1 MNKNKDIKQW
11 LAIAE
16 KYFDATAT
24 AEEEKALAAFLAT
37 EESDIPE
44 FNEIK
49 AVMGYLATA
58 RAIEKEHARKEV
70 SDSRRFAVCWTAA
83 AAAIAIVAFTGFMF
97 NAGAPTDKDVY
108 IANINGRI
116 YTDKEFVL
124 AQMQQTMAMIGNTTR
139 GNSIDEQLEAMFNLA
154 NN

>member
-1 MNKNKDIKQW
+1 MNKEKDIKQW
-11 LAIAE
+11 LAIVE

-24 AEEEKALAAFLAT
+24 AEEEKTLAAFLAT

-58 RAIEKEHARKEV
+58 RAIEKEHARIEV
-70 SDSRRFAVCWTAA
+70 SDSRRFAVRWTAA
-83 AAAIAIVAFTGFMF
+83 AAAIAIVAFTGLMF

>member
-1 MNKNKDIKQW
+1 MNKDKDIKQW

-58 RAIEKEHARKEV
+58 RAIEKEHAREKAPA
-70 SDSRRFAVCWTAA
+70 SRRFAARWMTS
-83 AAAIAIVAFTGFMF
+83 AAAIAIVVFIGFMF
-97 NAGAPTDKDVY
+97 NAGTSTDKDVY

>member
-1 MNKNKDIKQW
+1 MNKEKDIKQW
-11 LAIAE
+11 LAIVE

-24 AEEEKALAAFLAT
+24 AEEEKTLAAFLAT

-58 RAIEKEHARKEV
+58 RAIEKEHARKE
-70 SDSRRFAVCWTAA
+70 AA
-83 AAAIAIVAFTGFMF
+83 RWMTSAAAIAIVAFIGYTF
-97 NAGAPTDKDVY
+97 NSGDHTEKDVY

>member
-1 MNKNKDIKQW
+1 MNKEKDIKQW
-11 LAIAE
+11 LAIVE

-24 AEEEKALAAFLAT
+24 TEEEKALAAFLAT

-44 FNEIK
+44 FNEVK

-58 RAIEKEHARKEV
+58 RAIEKEHSREKAPG
-70 SDSRRFAVCWTAA
+70 SRRFAARWMTS
-83 AAAIAIVAFTGFMF
+83 AAAIAIVAFIGYTF
-97 NAGAPTDKDVY
+97 NSGAPTDKDVY

>member
-1 MNKNKDIKQW
+1 MNKEKDIKQW

-24 AEEEKALAAFLAT
+24 AEEEKALAVFLAT

-58 RAIEKEHARKEV
+58 RAIEKEHAREK
-70 SDSRRFAVCWTAA
+70 
-83 AAAIAIVAFTGFMF
+83 
-97 NAGAPTDKDVY
+97 APASADP
-108 IANINGRI
+108 
-116 YTDKEFVL
+116 
-124 AQMQQTMAMIGNTTR
+124 
-139 GNSIDEQLEAMFNLA
+139 SIP
-154 NN
+154 

>member
-70 SDSRRFAVCWTAA
+70 SDSRRFAVRWTAA
-83 AAAIAIVAFTGFMF
+83 AAAIAPPILFTSFIPISIIFPVVTALMYGPSPSFF
-97 NAGAPTDKDVY
+97 KTAAPEPVTVHWADGA
-108 IANINGRI
+108 
-116 YTDKEFVL
+116 L
-124 AQMQQTMAMIGNTTR
+124 
-139 GNSIDEQLEAMFNLA
+139 
-154 NN
+154 

>member
-1 MNKNKDIKQW
+1 MNKEKDIKQW

-16 KYFDATAT
+16 KYFGATAT
-24 AEEEKALAAFLAT
+24 TEEEKALAAFLAT

-58 RAIEKEHARKEV
+58 RTIEKRHARKKA
-70 SDSRRFAVCWTAA
+70 SASRRFAARWVAA
-83 AAAIAIVAFTGFMF
+83 AATIAIVAFIGSAF
-97 NAGAPTDKDVY
+97 NAGDPTDKDVY

-139 GNSIDEQLEAMFNLA
+139 GNSVDEQLEAMFKLS

>member
-1 MNKNKDIKQW
+1 MNKEKDIKQW

-24 AEEEKALAAFLAT
+24 AEEEKTLAAFLAT

-44 FNEIK
+44 FNEVK

-70 SDSRRFAVCWTAA
+70 SHSRRFAVRWMTS
-83 AAAIAIVAFTGFMF
+83 AAAIAIVAFIGYTFSSGDH
-97 NAGAPTDKDVY
+97 TEKDVY

>member
-1 MNKNKDIKQW
+1 MNKDKNIKQW
-11 LAIAE
+11 LAITE

-24 AEEEKALAAFLAT
+24 AEEEKALAAFLAS

-58 RAIEKEHARKEV
+58 RVIEKEHARKKV
-70 SDSRRFAVCWTAA
+70 SGSRRFAVRWMTS
-83 AAAIAIVAFTGFMF
+83 AAAIAIVAFIGYTFSSGDH
-97 NAGAPTDKDVY
+97 TEKDVY

-116 YTDKEFVL
+116 YTDKELVL

-139 GNSIDEQLEAMFNLA
+139 GNSVDEQLEAMFNLG

>member
-1 MNKNKDIKQW
+1 MNKEKDIKQW
-11 LAIAE
+11 LAIVE

-44 FNEIK
+44 FNEVK

-70 SDSRRFAVCWTAA
+70 SDSRRFAARWTAA
-83 AAAIAIVAFTGFMF
+83 AAAIAIVAFIGYTF
-97 NAGAPTDKDVY
+97 NSGDHTEKDVY

>member
-1 MNKNKDIKQW
+1 MNKEKDIKQW
-11 LAIAE
+11 LAIVE

-24 AEEEKALAAFLAT
+24 AEEEKTLAAFLAT

-70 SDSRRFAVCWTAA
+70 SDSRRFAVRWTAA
-83 AAAIAIVAFTGFMF
+83 AAAIAIFAFTGFMF

-139 GNSIDEQLEAMFNLA
+139 GNSIDEQLETMFNLA

>member
-1 MNKNKDIKQW
+1 MNKEKDIKQW
-11 LAIAE
+11 LAIVE

-24 AEEEKALAAFLAT
+24 AEEEKTLAAFLAT

-70 SDSRRFAVCWTAA
+70 SDSRRFAARWMTSAA
-83 AAAIAIVAFTGFMF
+83 TIAIVAFIGYAF
-97 NAGAPTDKDVY
+97 NSGDHSEKDVY

>member
-1 MNKNKDIKQW
+1 MNKEKDIKQW
-11 LAIAE
+11 LAIVE

-24 AEEEKALAAFLAT
+24 AEEEKTLAAFLAT

-70 SDSRRFAVCWTAA
+70 SDSRRFAARWMTS
-83 AAAIAIVAFTGFMF
+83 AAAIAIVAFIGYTF
-97 NAGAPTDKDVY
+97 NSRDHTEKDVY

>member
-1 MNKNKDIKQW
+1 MNKEKDIKQW

-44 FNEIK
+44 FNEVK

-58 RAIEKEHARKEV
+58 RAIEKEHARKKTPA
-70 SDSRRFAVCWTAA
+70 SRRFAARWMTS

>member
-1 MNKNKDIKQW
+1 MNKDKNIKQW
-11 LAIAE
+11 LAITE

-24 AEEEKALAAFLAT
+24 AEEEKALAAFLAS
-37 EESDIPE
+37 EESDISE

-58 RAIEKEHARKEV
+58 RAIEKEHARKKV
-70 SDSRRFAVCWTAA
+70 SGSRRFAVRWIAA
-83 AAAIAIVAFTGFMF
+83 AAVIAIVAFIGSTS
-97 NAGAPTDKDVY
+97 NAGVPTEKDVY
-108 IANINGRI
+108 IVNINGRI

-139 GNSIDEQLEAMFNLA
+139 GNSVDEQLEAMFNLA

>member
-1 MNKNKDIKQW
+1 MNKEKDIKQW
-11 LAIAE
+11 LAIVE

-24 AEEEKALAAFLAT
+24 AEEEKTLAAFLAT

-70 SDSRRFAVCWTAA
+70 SDSRRFAVRWTAA
-83 AAAIAIVAFTGFMF
+83 AAAIAIVAFTGLMF